1 MPLPVRV
8 INSRTLKIFSRALAI
23 YFTTDSNQFFNW
35 ACPCAATRARRA
47 DATRA
52 RLRAGVI
59 LRRRAAS
66 ARATVTRPVVTIAAM
81 IAAGAGMTSALML
94 LH

>member
-35 ACPCAATRARRA
+35 ACPCA
-47 DATRA
+47 ATRA